1 MTWHVYTGYLL
12 AVDVTIPSMQ
22 GVRMSVRHG
31 LMALLAERPMHGYQL
46 RQEFESRTGG
56 TWPLNVGQV
65 YTTLQR
71 LVRDGLVTPAPQG
84 EAGADEAV
92 TADAGTVEYR
102 LTDAGRAE
110 ADAWW
115 TTPVRR
121 GAPARDE
128 LAIKLALA
136 VTAPGVDVSA
146 VVQLQRTETMRAL
159 HDYTRLRTT
168 TAGTEPAELAFS
180 LVLDNLVFQAEAE
193 MRWLD
198 HVEARLARAART
210 RATTTAPTSAPAP
223 AAARTTGTPAGGYR

>member
-1 MTWHVYTGYLL
+1 
-12 AVDVTIPSMQ
+12 
-22 GVRMSVRHG
+22 MSVRHG

-71 LVRDGLVTPAPQG
+71 LVRDGLVMPTSQG
-84 EAGADEAV
+84 DADTDEAGTD
-92 TADAGTVEYR
+92 DAGTVEYR

-136 VTAPGVDVSA
+136 VSVPGIDVRA

-159 HDYTRLRTT
+159 HDYTRLRA
-168 TAGTEPAELAFS
+168 TAPGGDPAELAFS

-198 HVEARLARAART
+198 HVEARLARAAHARRT
-210 RATTTAPTSAPAP
+210 TPADGTTSVTPSDTTAVPT
-223 AAARTTGTPAGGYR
+223 RTTDDTPAGGLR